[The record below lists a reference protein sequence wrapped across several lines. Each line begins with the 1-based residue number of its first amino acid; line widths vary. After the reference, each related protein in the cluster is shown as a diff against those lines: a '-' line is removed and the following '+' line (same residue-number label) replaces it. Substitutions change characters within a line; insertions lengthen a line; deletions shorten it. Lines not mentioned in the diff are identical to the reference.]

1 MSNFES
7 IIEINVN
14 KQIDKMFGDKDSKL
28 KIISKLDIMND
39 DTEESKLEIENMI
52 KILKK
57 NNEIEAYYINKES
70 YLTYDKDG
78 NLVEITN

>member
-28 KIISKLDIMND
+28 KIISKMDIMND

>member
-28 KIISKLDIMND
+28 KIIFNIVID
-39 DTEESKLEIENMI
+39 
-52 KILKK
+52 
-57 NNEIEAYYINKES
+57 
-70 YLTYDKDG
+70 
-78 NLVEITN
+78 